1 MKKNET
7 PYAAAIRL
15 LSMRA
20 MSAGELREG
29 LLRRGYAPEDADE
42 AVTRVTEAG
51 FIDEAAYAEALVR
64 RYTERGYGP
73 RALPA
78 RLRQHG
84 LSSETIAAAMQPLE
98 TDEDALD
105 ALARKFLRGENTQAA
120 RQRSAAALARRGFP
134 FHEINAALRRVCGT
148 ADGVE
153 SDDE

>member
-20 MSAGELREG
+20 MAAWELREG
-29 LLRRGYAPEDADE
+29 LLRRGYAPEDAED

-64 RYTERGYGP
+64 RYTQRGYGP

-84 LSSETIAAAMQPLE
+84 LPADVIAAALQPIE
-98 TDEDALD
+98 PDGDALD
-105 ALARKFLRGENTQAA
+105 TLARKFLRGENTEKS
-120 RQRSAAALARRGFP
+120 RQRAAAALARRGFP
-134 FHEINAALRRVCGT
+134 IHEINAALRRVCG
-148 ADGVE
+148 AVDGVLE
-153 SDDE
+153 DE